1 MKNKVIFQK
10 PGLKTGLFYSKIK
23 VEELFSHYGHVKRYN
38 RDKNGAISIRCFV
51 NNSFSFLLK
60 KEGGIERWIVKNKK
74 YFFSFLG
81 GYIDAEGHFSNKYNN
96 AFSMNTQDEKI
107 MRQIS
112 IYLNKY
118 GIRCMKPRLTRKA
131 GNIMNGIKSNK
142 DVWTINIY
150 NRKNLIKLIES
161 IKKYM
166 KHKKRKADMIT
177 TLNKIQY
184 VGS

>member
-1 MKNKVIFQK
+1 
-10 PGLKTGLFYSKIK
+10 
-23 VEELFSHYGHVKRYN
+23 
-38 RDKNGAISIRCFV
+38 
-51 NNSFSFLLK
+51 
-60 KEGGIERWIVKNKK
+60 
-74 YFFSFLG
+74 
-81 GYIDAEGHFSNKYNN
+81 
-96 AFSMNTQDEKI
+96 
-107 MRQIS
+107 
-112 IYLNKY
+112 
-118 GIRCMKPRLTRKA
+118 MKPRLTRKA

-166 KHKKRKADMIT
+166 KHKKRKTDMMI